1 MIQRMTKDQ
10 MDILVFNMQEDNN
23 PNARFANSAHS
34 LWTRFHNYTERNA
47 PYACIVDGEVTAVVM
62 MTLLTREP
70 YANLYEIFAVKPT
83 YAGTLYWSVMRLAKE
98 MGAERLKMSCTPS
111 SIGWHM
117 KNGIVGWAVDPSGS
131 IRVDI
136 PICDS
141 QEEQLALREDALTN
155 PSLVLPPEKFAQKL
169 ASEENSFGPIKIIKV
184 EKSIETMGDYYMRKE
199 IL

>member
-83 YAGTLYWSVMRLAKE
+83 YAGALYWSVMRLAKE